1 MTYLKI
7 LFLFS
12 ILLLPFP
19 SSIHLTCAVPETL
32 LSLFIVIFS
41 LIPYNPCLLD
51 EEIDCSDRWWK
62 GFPRSHMWPPS
73 ADKRW
78 PECHGSSQNS
88 LDMLKTCVTPP
99 HCLRLCNFDKVL
111 PSLSFCSFISR
122 LEVFIPGRT
131 GAHCCLRTSVCSR
144 LTTGFLSSFR
154 SALGW
159 LSCDTP

>member
-51 EEIDCSDRWWK
+51 EEIDCSDSGERAFPGHTCDCHLQTSVGQNAMALLRTHLICWK
-62 GFPRSHMWPPS
+62 R
-73 ADKRW
+73 
-78 PECHGSSQNS
+78 
-88 LDMLKTCVTPP
+88 VTPP